1 MGVEKN
7 ETPFLARRGMVFFN
21 EYFLKVLIFAL
32 TNDCHKSIFGVVVN
46 PSVAR

>member
-1 MGVEKN
+1 MAIYH
-7 ETPFLARRGMVFFN
+7 FC
-21 EYFLKVLIFAL
+21 FLKLLLIFAL

>member
-1 MGVEKN
+1 MK
-7 ETPFLARRGMVFFN
+7 PHFLQEEEWFFFN
-21 EYFLKVLIFAL
+21 DYSLKVLIFAL